1 MSLLSDKYKK
11 TYTGNGVS
19 TVFPYDFKITDASEM
34 EVVVYNS
41 TLGTE
46 TILTTGYTVDG
57 VGVAGGGNVTLDDAA
72 SSPVGTDLILRRN
85 MDFTQGS
92 DWEQNGGFSTD
103 VLEARLDHAYM
114 CLLQLKEL
122 TDRMIVQDPT
132 QTTQETISSQALA
145 STLDA
150 IAAAASAE
158 AAQAAAEA
166 ARDIAVAAAGSMTL
180 ASQAEAIAGANN
192 VAYMSSLRVKQS
204 IKANKTI
211 VGTVAIAAGH
221 LAIDASLYDVVNV
234 SVNAAFELDL
244 PTNGADLDRLEIRLT
259 QDGTGNHA
267 ITLPAGILI
276 ASELAT
282 DGIVLSTAANAIDK
296 LGISYNGS
304 AWMIDAFST
313 DYAEE
318 A

>member
-1 MSLLSDKYKK
+1 MSLLSDKFKK
-11 TYTGNGVS
+11 IYTGNGVS
-19 TVFPYDFKITDASEM
+19 TVFPYDFKILDAAEM
-34 EVVVYNS
+34 QVVVYNS
-41 TLGTE
+41 TTE
-46 TILTTGYTVDG
+46 TKTILTTGYTVDG

-72 SSPVGTDLILRRN
+72 DSPVGTNLILRRN

-132 QTTQETISSQALA
+132 QTTQGQISASALA

-150 IAAAASAE
+150 IAAATAAE
-158 AAQAAAEA
+158 TAQTAAEA

-180 ASQAEAIAGANN
+180 ASQAEAEAGSENTKF
-192 VAYMSSLRVKQS
+192 MSALRTLQAIRKH
-204 IKANKTI
+204 KTR
-211 VGTVAIAAGH
+211 VGTVAIAAGA
-221 LAIDASLYDVVNV
+221 LSIDASLYDVVNV
-234 SVNAAFELDL
+234 VVDDDFTLNL
-244 PTNGADLDRLEIRLT
+244 PSNGEDGDRIEIRLT
-259 QDGTGNHA
+259 QDGSGNHA
-267 ITLPAGILI
+267 ITLPEGVLI

-282 DGIVLSTAANAIDK
+282 DGIVLSTAAGSIDK
-296 LGISYNGS
+296 LGMSRNGTT
-304 AWMIDAFST
+304 WMIDAFST
-313 DYAEE
+313 DYAEP